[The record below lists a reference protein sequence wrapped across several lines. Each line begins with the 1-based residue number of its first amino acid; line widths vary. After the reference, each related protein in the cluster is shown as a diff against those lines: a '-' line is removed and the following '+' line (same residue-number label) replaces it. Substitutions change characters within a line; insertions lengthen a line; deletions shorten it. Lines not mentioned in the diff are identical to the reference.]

1 MTHDCA
7 SLCDWAYFTGA
18 HPFLKNCCFTRLA
31 RLSWLSCETAPL
43 APKARNHGMLGPRVG
58 SVVFL
63 AGTYSFKGEWHHC
76 LRCRLDRIKAMTP
89 MQGQRFGAPII
100 FKRKIQLG
108 LTTKSLQDSKD
119 SKVCF
124 FELFGLTIFR
134 WQ

>member
-1 MTHDCA
+1 MTVRHCV
-7 SLCDWAYFTGA
+7 TGNISRVPI
-18 HPFLKNCCFTRLA
+18 HFFHCCFTRLA

-63 AGTYSFKGEWHHC
+63 AGTFSSKGEWHR

-100 FKRKIQLG
+100 
-108 LTTKSLQDSKD
+108 
-119 SKVCF
+119 
-124 FELFGLTIFR
+124 
-134 WQ
+134 